1 VTTASQVV
9 TTRRGLLAGAALV
22 AAGCGPDGSSRLEAP
37 GPALDRQLL
46 AQEGAARA
54 YRGLRGREVRR
65 MAASARAG
73 VAKLRAA
80 GAQAPPAPAGPASLR
95 AALAAEERAL
105 TAHLRGLGVGPLSLR
120 PLNTDLVIASARHAA
135 QLREM
140 LGLNP
145 APVALPGAP

>member
-1 VTTASQVV
+1 VV
-9 TTRRGLLAGAALV
+9 ATTRRALLAGGAAFI
-22 AAGCGPDGSSRLEAP
+22 AAGCGPDGSSRVEAP

-46 AQEGAARA
+46 AQEGVVQA
-54 YRGLRGREVRR
+54 YRGLRGREVRH

-80 GAQAPPAPAGPASLR
+80 GAQAPAAPGGPTSLR

-105 TAHLRGLGVGPLSLR
+105 TAHLRGLGAGSLSLR
-120 PLNTDLVIASARHAA
+120 GLNTDLVLTSARHAA

-140 LGLNP
+140 LGLDP